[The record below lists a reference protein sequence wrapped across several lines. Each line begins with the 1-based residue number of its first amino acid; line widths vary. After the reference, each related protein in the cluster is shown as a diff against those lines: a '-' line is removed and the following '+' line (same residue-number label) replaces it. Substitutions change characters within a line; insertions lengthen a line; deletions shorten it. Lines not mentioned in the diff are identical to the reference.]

1 MSQPQSPPPVL
12 DAGTVDTQ
20 VREGVATVT
29 FGHPKSNSL
38 PGALLTRL
46 ADAIAAAGRDPAAR
60 VIVLRSEGS
69 GAFCAGAS
77 FDELKAVGDTAAGKR
92 FFSGFAKVIL
102 AMIHA
107 PSLVVARV
115 QGKTAGGG
123 VGLIAASDYALAAAG
138 AAVRLSELAIGLGPF
153 VVGPVIER
161 KIGPAAF
168 SALAVDAEW
177 RSAAW
182 AHQHGLYAEVH
193 DSVEELDRRVDAFA
207 SRLAGRSPEAMR
219 RLKEV
224 LWEGT
229 EGWPELLAARAE
241 ISGELVTTEFAK
253 RAITGGK
260 A

>member
-1 MSQPQSPPPVL
+1 MSQPHPPAPAL

-46 ADAIAAAGRDPAAR
+46 AEAIAAAGQDAAAR

-77 FDELKAVGDTAAGKR
+77 FEELKAVGDKAAGKR

-102 AMIHA
+102 AMIRS
-107 PSLVVARV
+107 PRLVVTRV

-123 VGLIAASDYALAAAG
+123 VGLIAASDYALATAG
-138 AAVRLSELAIGLGPF
+138 ASVRLSELALGLGPF
-153 VVGPVIER
+153 VVGPVIEK
-161 KIGPAAF
+161 KIGLAAF
-168 SALAVDAEW
+168 GALAVDAEW

-182 AHQHGLYAEVH
+182 ALQHGLYAEVL
-193 DSVEELDRRVDAFA
+193 DSSEELDRRVEAFA
-207 SRLAGRSPEAMR
+207 ARLAGRSPEAMR

-241 ISGELVTTEFAK
+241 ISGELVTTEFAR
-253 RAITGGK
+253 RAIGG
-260 A
+260 

>member
-1 MSQPQSPPPVL
+1 MSQPHPPPPLL

-38 PGALLTRL
+38 PGALLAGL
-46 ADAIAAAGRDPAAR
+46 AEAIDAAGRDPAAR
-60 VIVLRSEGS
+60 VIALRSEGS

-77 FDELKAVGDTAAGKR
+77 FEELKAVGDKAAGKR

-102 AMIHA
+102 AMIRC
-107 PSLVVARV
+107 PRLVVTRV

-138 AAVRLSELAIGLGPF
+138 ASLRLSELALGLGPF
-153 VVGPVIER
+153 VVGPVIEK
-161 KIGPAAF
+161 KIGLAAF
-168 SALAVDAEW
+168 GALAVDAEW

-182 AHQHGLYAEVH
+182 AHQHGLYAEVL
-193 DSVEELDRRVDAFA
+193 DTAEELDRRVDAFA
-207 SRLAGRSPEAMR
+207 ARLAGRSPEAMR

-229 EGWPELLAARAE
+229 EGWPDLLAARAE
-241 ISGELVTTEFAK
+241 ISGELVTTEFARK
-253 RAITGGK
+253 VLGTT
-260 A
+260 